1 MTKILFLK
9 VKNGRHMSGQTPV
22 KGVRRSDR
30 CALEAPRGQWSGGRL
45 RSKLRALDCE
55 RWPLAA
61 GRGHACSSRERGRD
75 RGPERLVGAGS
86 AASLWKTRD
95 AAREPA
101 SGAARPQRGARQP
114 RRRRGGRAR
123 AWSQSQESSLLVQR
137 TFFFLNW
144 LGMNPRL
151 VHSCPSAGVCEVSGL
166 CPLPAAQSS

>member
-1 MTKILFLK
+1 
-9 VKNGRHMSGQTPV
+9 MSGQTPV

-61 GRGHACSSRERGRD
+61 GRGHACSSRERRRD

-123 AWSQSQESSLLVQR
+123 AWRRRPAALESGWRSR
-137 TFFFLNW
+137 R
-144 LGMNPRL
+144 G
-151 VHSCPSAGVCEVSGL
+151 SSAGRRAIAVPMDRAAWARSAPGRS
-166 CPLPAAQSS
+166 PRDSRFPAALRRHMQG